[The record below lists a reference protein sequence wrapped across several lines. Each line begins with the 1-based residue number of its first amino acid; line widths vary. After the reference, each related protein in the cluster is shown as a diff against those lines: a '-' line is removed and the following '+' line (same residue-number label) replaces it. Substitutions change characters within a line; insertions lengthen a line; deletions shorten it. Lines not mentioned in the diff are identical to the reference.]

1 MRIFT
6 RARLNPRAAINK
18 VRFITVIAL
27 TSYLITACAGNRP
40 TVSEE
45 EFKQYRESQQEWLLS
60 LQEGQSPE
68 VVLRPVL
75 AYQQYFFR
83 YKEDGKL
90 FEYVQ
95 GQYPITRT
103 LFGLFFEDG
112 QLTSLLLDQAVT
124 DFGTCRFNHL
134 KQNDTWP
141 LNGFQATA
149 SWIRLQSRIGDDY
162 EDAGAEAYP
171 QNAQDSGGIS
181 ASEAVEIAAHL
192 PLAVVALPFYGI
204 YKMAGG
210 SDEQPSQSGDP
221 KLPNERAI
229 QIELGETT
237 DDELMQLQGAPD
249 GKGGTKQLET
259 WAYVSPNTL
268 FGIVD
273 GTVTSSES
281 LYWHVPRNSE
291 TVWSESSC
299 VPPH

>member
-1 MRIFT
+1 MKNVDLRK
-6 RARLNPRAAINK
+6 RVEINK
-18 VRFITVIAL
+18 VRFVTVIAL
-27 TSYLITACAGNRP
+27 LSYLITACAGNRP

-45 EFKQYRESQQEWLLS
+45 EFKQYRDSQQEWLLS

-68 VVLRPVL
+68 VVIRPVL

-83 YKEDGKL
+83 YKENEKL

-95 GQYPITRT
+95 GQYPITRM

-112 QLTSLLLDQAVT
+112 RLTSLLLDQAVT
-124 DFGTCRFNHL
+124 DFGTCRFNQL
-134 KQNDTWP
+134 KQKDTWP
-141 LNGFQATA
+141 LDGFQTTA

-162 EDAGAEAYP
+162 EDASAEAYP
-171 QNAQDSGGIS
+171 QNAKDSGGIS
-181 ASEAVEIAAHL
+181 ANEAIEIATHL
-192 PLAVVALPFYGI
+192 PLAVVALPLYGV

-210 SDEQPSQSGDP
+210 PYEQPLQSGDP

-237 DDELMQLQGAPD
+237 DDELMQLLGAPD

-259 WAYVSPNTL
+259 WAYVSPDIL
-268 FGIVD
+268 FGIVA

-281 LYWHVPRNSE
+281 LYWYVPRNSE
-291 TVWSESSC
+291 TVTSESSC
-299 VPPH
+299 VPPD